1 MGVITFLQMKTM
13 TNVIRFMSN
22 YVPNLVCN
30 YYFILKARVL
40 DSSAFFDFKI
50 LPNITKRVVVI

>member
-30 YYFILKARVL
+30 YYFILKA
-40 DSSAFFDFKI
+40 
-50 LPNITKRVVVI
+50 KR

>member
-22 YVPNLVCN
+22 YVTNLVCN
-30 YYFILKARVL
+30 YYFILKA
-40 DSSAFFDFKI
+40 
-50 LPNITKRVVVI
+50 KR